1 MAALALF
8 LALVLIGAAAHK
20 VVQRERL
27 ALSVERLLG
36 LTAPMAAL
44 MLALAGVLEGLAALA
59 LLIPAT
65 QPAGAAGA
73 AMIWTLYALA
83 LLRRRG
89 ALLDCGCDFAA
100 RDKPVDTAMIL
111 RPAGLAVLAL
121 GCVLVPPAAW
131 TIETPFAAAALLAL
145 WFAASELAALPA
157 RQHRHGR
164 ASS

>member
-1 MAALALF
+1 MASLALF
-8 LALVLIGAAAHK
+8 LALVLVGAATHK
-20 VVQRERL
+20 AISRDRL
-27 ALSVERLLG
+27 AHAVERLLG
-36 LTAPMAAL
+36 LPAPSAVLVLVLAA
-44 MLALAGVLEGLAALA
+44 VLEGLAALA

-89 ALLDCGCDFAA
+89 AVLDCGCDFER
-100 RDKPVDTAMIL
+100 RDKPVGGLTIL
-111 RPAGLAVLAL
+111 RPAVLAVLAL
-121 GCVLVPPAAW
+121 GCALVPPGGW

-157 RQHRHGR
+157 RAHANRR
-164 ASS
+164 ART

>member
-1 MAALALF
+1 VAALALF

-20 VVQRERL
+20 ATSRERL
-27 ALSVERLLG
+27 THATGRLLG
-36 LTAPMAAL
+36 LSAPMAAAV
-44 MLALAGVLEGLAALA
+44 LAVAGVLEGLAALA

-65 QPAGAAGA
+65 LPAGAAGA

-89 ALLDCGCDFAA
+89 AVLDCGCDFAA
-100 RDKPVDTAMIL
+100 RDKPVGAAMIL

-121 GCVLVPPAAW
+121 GCALAPPAAW

-157 RQHRHGR
+157 RAHAHRR
-164 ASS
+164 ART

>member
-20 VVQRERL
+20 AVQRERL
-27 ALSVERLLG
+27 THAVQG
-36 LTAPMAAL
+36 LIGLNAPMAAL
-44 MLALAGVLEGLAALA
+44 VLALSGVLEGLAALA
-59 LLIPAT
+59 ILIPAT
-65 QPAGAAGA
+65 AAGGFIA
-73 AMIWTLYALA
+73 AAAIWTLYALA

-89 ALLDCGCDFAA
+89 AVLDCGCDFAA

-145 WFAASELAALPA
+145 WFAASELAVLPA
-157 RQHRHGR
+157 RARTNRR
-164 ASS
+164 ART